1 MLLCGLA
8 WQARLFC
15 IHVFDSL
22 QYVMNVEADFLCTKM
37 AENINNKMEHRM
49 IKDQRLVLL
58 ASIEVTNEIVRRLS
72 K

>member
-1 MLLCGLA
+1 
-8 WQARLFC
+8 
-15 IHVFDSL
+15 
-22 QYVMNVEADFLCTKM
+22 MNVEADFLCTKM